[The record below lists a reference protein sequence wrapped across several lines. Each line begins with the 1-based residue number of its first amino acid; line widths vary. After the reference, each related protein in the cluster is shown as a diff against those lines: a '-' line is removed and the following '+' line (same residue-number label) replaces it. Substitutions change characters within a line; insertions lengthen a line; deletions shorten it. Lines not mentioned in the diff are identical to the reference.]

1 MEINKD
7 LHVSTMTFVSKTNT
21 NISLEDLFNNLS
33 LSKTFRY
40 IEYGDKQPKGEKILK
55 IKKPR
60 KQKPRKY
67 FYNQVTVH
75 VFNEKIVNVK
85 IFNNGKFQM
94 TGIKY
99 KQQGVNIVTNILDYI
114 NNLSDEKKESII
126 DNLKP
131 EIINSDIVMINTDF
145 DCKFKINNENLH
157 RIIIN
162 EGYYSSYEPSIY
174 PGVNIKYYFNKSNPG
189 CGICK
194 CNDLCNGKGKNGN
207 CKKITIAV
215 LRVDVL

>member
-33 LSKTFRY
+33 VNETFRY

-75 VFNEKIVNVK
+75 IFNEKIVNVK

-99 KQQGVNIVTNILDYI
+99 KKQGINIVKIWS
-114 NNLSDEKKESII
+114 NN
-126 DNLKP
+126 
-131 EIINSDIVMINTDF
+131 T
-145 DCKFKINNENLH
+145 FK
-157 RIIIN
+157 
-162 EGYYSSYEPSIY
+162 S
-174 PGVNIKYYFNKSNPG
+174 F
-189 CGICK
+189 
-194 CNDLCNGKGKNGN
+194 
-207 CKKITIAV
+207 
-215 LRVDVL
+215 